1 MNPLMIGLISIFG
14 TMAVEIIIWAIWQK
28 RR

>member
-1 MNPLMIGLISIFG
+1 MRTLMIGLISIFG

-28 RR
+28 RG

>member
-1 MNPLMIGLISIFG
+1 MTPLMIGLISIFG

>member
-28 RR
+28 MR